1 MIDPRIVS
9 RLTHVDSFTHTY
21 ICIYTSTHTRRYDPR
36 YSYLRFSFVFIPKE
50 IVSNER
56 IVAVLEIRRF
66 MIRKIRAFCYYVP
79 SRTLH
84 CLVCTISQK
93 SFHCTFNI
101 LSLSLVYNYSFF
113 LLLFFFFLL
122 ASTRFHNHAHL
133 SQIFLSLHC
142 IMLPRD
148 FSIYHQLPSITSY
161 LQLIDYRLCYYILAL
176 TGKNQSVHFRNENKE
191 KKRKKCPTRNQ
202 TNLRALT
209 RTIAEQ
215 IHISTPTTTNARSI
229 IYLYARS
236 DRFNAQTV
244 KPLSRKYFSI
254 GGIHRNNPRSPR
266 ENIRYGG

>member
-113 LLLFFFFLL
+113 LLPFFFFFYSPRH
-122 ASTRFHNHAHL
+122 AFIITRIYPKSSFPYIVL
-133 SQIFLSLHC
+133 CFL
-142 IMLPRD
+142 
-148 FSIYHQLPSITSY
+148 
-161 LQLIDYRLCYYILAL
+161 
-176 TGKNQSVHFRNENKE
+176 E
-191 KKRKKCPTRNQ
+191 
-202 TNLRALT
+202 
-209 RTIAEQ
+209 
-215 IHISTPTTTNARSI
+215 ISRSI
-229 IYLYARS
+229 ISYLPS
-236 DRFNAQTV
+236 LLIFN
-244 KPLSRKYFSI
+244 
-254 GGIHRNNPRSPR
+254 
-266 ENIRYGG
+266 